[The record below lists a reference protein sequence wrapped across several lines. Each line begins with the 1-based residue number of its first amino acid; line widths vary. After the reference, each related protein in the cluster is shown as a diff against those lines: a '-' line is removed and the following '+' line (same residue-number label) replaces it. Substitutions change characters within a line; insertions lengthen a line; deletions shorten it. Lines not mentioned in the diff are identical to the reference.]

1 MDKKNGYGQ
10 YSWLDK
16 VFLYK
21 GNFENDIRQGYG
33 QLFKNGEQEY
43 KGEWVA
49 GKIKQQPPQKNMNDV
64 SARENSILKTPKS
77 SKFPSLTKLKPPA
90 SAIIQRIRQTEL
102 LQHNRSL

>member
-49 GKIKQQPPQKNMNDV
+49 GKINDE